1 MYHRQKNYFDPCYR
15 KIKSSNKFVQ
25 WHRTIEEERE
35 KRLAQE
41 TEARKQE
48 EEAEQAL
55 KEAKK
60 KAKEEREKRYL
71 PESNVSCR

>member
-1 MYHRQKNYFDPCYR
+1 M
-15 KIKSSNKFVQ
+15 
-25 WHRTIEEERE
+25 
-35 KRLAQE
+35 AQE

-71 PESNVSCR
+71 YPSQTFHVVKRSLSIVNRRYIAPALSEASP